1 MCGRTSTPSLR
12 DGTLIA
18 NRFALS
24 TTDLPEYDGNVNT
37 RPGTYNPL
45 VIEREQPD
53 GQRQRVVELM
63 KWGLVPVWAKEPRVK
78 GSTINARAATIAELP
93 TYKVPFKR
101 WRGIVIVDGFYEWR
115 EEGGAKVPYR
125 FSVTD
130 DELFGL
136 GAVYSVWYDKTQPD
150 APPLL
155 SYSIIT
161 LTPNELVKQVHPK
174 AMPFI
179 VPMELEAA
187 WLGKNTD
194 EGLLH
199 AMMVPYPADQMEM
212 RRAEI

>member
-1 MCGRTSTPSLR
+1 MCGRTSTPSL
-12 DGTLIA
+12 DDADLIA
-18 NRFALS
+18 SRFALD
-24 TTDLPEYDGNVNT
+24 TTDLPTYERNVNT

-53 GQRQRVVELM
+53 GQRARVVELM

-78 GSTINARAATIAELP
+78 GSTINARAATIHELP

-115 EEGGAKVPYR
+115 EEDGIKVPYR
-125 FSVTD
+125 FSVKD

-136 GAVYSVWYDKTQPD
+136 GAVYSVWYDKTRPE

-155 SYSIIT
+155 TYSIIT
-161 LTPNELVKQVHPK
+161 LAPNELVKEVHTK

-179 VPMELEAA
+179 VPMEREAA

-194 EGLLH
+194 EALLH
-199 AMMVPYPADQMEM
+199 AMMETYPADRMEM
-212 RRAEI
+212 ARAEI